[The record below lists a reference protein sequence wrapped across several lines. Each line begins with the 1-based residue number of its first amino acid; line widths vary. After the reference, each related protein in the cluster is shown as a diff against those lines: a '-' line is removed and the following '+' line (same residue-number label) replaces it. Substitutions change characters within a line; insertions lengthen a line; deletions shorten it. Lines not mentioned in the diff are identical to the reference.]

1 MHVDGTGPIGCDI
14 GGHSSST
21 RSLFTYLCCI
31 QVKYLEIDSR
41 DFAHRFQT
49 SLDERDTSKKRKRKR
64 AKASEDADGDA
75 VDDGDEP
82 FVKAAATSEHQAKRE
97 HITNVRVTME
107 PGGLPELLGGTSA
120 RGIPFNASDSFAM
133 IDSQAFTT
141 RSSPSDSHQRA
152 RARSGSDGFD
162 TGAGFPLGSGGS
174 GGPGSSSGEEE
185 QLPPVTEHLA
195 DEIMPELPAPP
206 GPPEEDPIPP
216 PPAPPPAEDD
226 EKQLAGAASEQQQHG
241 EEEEQEEQHQQL
253 VSSQGKIS
261 SKRNKQPFGQVC
273 LLDLNAFV

>member
-107 PGGLPELLGGTSA
+107 PGGLPEL
-120 RGIPFNASDSFAM
+120 
-133 IDSQAFTT
+133 
-141 RSSPSDSHQRA
+141 
-152 RARSGSDGFD
+152 
-162 TGAGFPLGSGGS
+162 
-174 GGPGSSSGEEE
+174 
-185 QLPPVTEHLA
+185 
-195 DEIMPELPAPP
+195 PAPP

-241 EEEEQEEQHQQL
+241 EEEEQEEQQQQL